1 MQPKACATPS
11 HRQTDRQKADQS
23 SCLLQ
28 RKTGDQTSIINDS
41 VCQGDSE
48 RLQPRKRAVTKRMTR
63 VMARDLRVPLLPPSR
78 RSWQHGVGA
87 DSHEPSRHEPAR
99 HVLTAA
105 VICRPV
111 WRDLLVRIHTVSL
124 FLSPSLP
131 LSRSP
136 SFLFVE
142 HTHTHTLTHTPE
154 RGAGRSVSG
163 HFLRAAESAAFSAPA
178 QPPTSSAAS

>member
-48 RLQPRKRAVTKRMTR
+48 CLQPRKRAVTKRMTR

-78 RSWQHGVGA
+78 RSWQHRVGA

-111 WRDLLVRIHTVSL
+111 WATNTRQDTHCLSL
-124 FLSPSLP
+124 PLSLPPSLP
-131 LSRSP
+131 LSLVSLCRA
-136 SFLFVE
+136 
-142 HTHTHTLTHTPE
+142 HTHTHTYTHT
-154 RGAGRSVSG
+154 
-163 HFLRAAESAAFSAPA
+163 
-178 QPPTSSAAS
+178 

>member
-41 VCQGDSE
+41 VCQDDSE

-78 RSWQHGVGA
+78 RSWQHRVGA

-111 WRDLLVRIHTVSL
+111 WRAYSSGYTLSL
-124 FLSPSLP
+124 SSSLPPSLSPALPRFSL
-131 LSRSP
+131 SST
-136 SFLFVE
+136 
-142 HTHTHTLTHTPE
+142 HTHTHTYTHT
-154 RGAGRSVSG
+154 
-163 HFLRAAESAAFSAPA
+163 
-178 QPPTSSAAS
+178 